1 MNEQTNDNSFDTLGA
16 EQKHYVQILA
26 HKKRLYSANKTL
38 NEAVQTTLGMDD
50 HEQAFK
56 LAQQVSK
63 AAKQVQGTANYLS
76 HQQKTIEAKHPEFKA
91 QAQSFAQNRDTQ
103 HQKQPVQKQDISPQ
117 NTQQQM

>member
-1 MNEQTNDNSFDTLGA
+1 MNEQTNDNSFDALGA

-26 HKKRLYSANKTL
+26 NKKRLYSANKTL

-63 AAKQVQGTANYLS
+63 AAKQVQDTANYLS
-76 HQQKTIEAKHPEFKA
+76 HQQKQIEERNPTFKNDAKIY
-91 QAQSFAQNRDTQ
+91 AQNRDAQ
-103 HQKQPVQKQDISPQ
+103 HQKQNMQKQ
-117 NTQQQM
+117 NTQQQL